1 MGIERKVS
9 VRLTASPNYSE
20 AFKKQVVREYESGRI
35 SKNELQRKYGIG
47 GNASILKWC
56 KKYGKFDYCTP
67 QTFFSV
73 KELQQQQQ
81 RIRELEKKLK
91 DAEFKLMVYD
101 KLIEVTNRQMD
112 TDTLKKIEARLSE
125 SLQQLPPKQ

>member
-1 MGIERKVS
+1 MGIQRKVI
-9 VRLTASPNYSE
+9 VHLTASPKYSE

-35 SKNELQRKYGIG
+35 SKNDLQRKYGIG

-56 KKYGKFDYCTP
+56 KKYGKFDYSTP

-81 RIRELEKKLK
+81 HIRELENKLK

-101 KLIEVTNRQMD
+101 KLIEVTNRQLD

-125 SLQQLPPKQ
+125 SLQQLPKKE